1 MTPSFQS
8 PNRPSAVVVR
18 LPSARDTRP
27 VEDEV
32 LRELRDI
39 WPSTVDLAKKP
50 GTLFRLHA
58 ILNG

>member
-1 MTPSFQS
+1 MTPSFQPPERS
-8 PNRPSAVVVR
+8 P
-18 LPSARDTRP
+18 ARVICLAAARETRA